1 MIPRMA
7 KQETPLITPG
17 RILRE
22 LSEVEA
28 AALAASWLD
37 AFARGV
43 RAMNLKAYLWHV
55 FSGGGYES
63 LSGKE
68 ALVAYAT
75 REAPEYI
82 VLSNDRKTAFVTDQ
96 RPDWTYMGDW
106 YVFPSNFAW
115 TMAFTHEDG
124 WLGPYFA
131 THRDGERLHAAN
143 LAQIRKRR
151 EVEEARAK
159 GWT

>member
-1 MIPRMA
+1 M
-7 KQETPLITPG
+7 ITPG

-22 LSEVEA
+22 LPEAEA

-37 AFARGV
+37 VFARGV
-43 RAMNLKAYLWHV
+43 HGMRLKAYLWHV
-55 FSGGGYES
+55 FSGGGYEC

-68 ALVAYAT
+68 ALTAYAA
-75 REAPEYI
+75 REAPEYL
-82 VLSNDRKTAFVTDQ
+82 VLSNNRKTAFVTDQ
-96 RPDWTYMGDW
+96 RPDWTYMGDY
-106 YVFPSNFAW
+106 YVFPPNFAW
-115 TMAFTHEDG
+115 TLAVTHEDG
-124 WLGPYFA
+124 WLGGPYFA

-151 EVEEARAK
+151 EIEDARAK